1 MPCKYG
7 KPMSDY
13 SRYINKEILQC
24 EQIRELFMTKKDVDI
39 GLLIV
44 SFHFNFVKRNLH
56 NTQKFFFL

>member
-7 KPMSDY
+7 RPVNDY
-13 SRYINKEILQC
+13 SKYINKEILHC

-44 SFHFNFVKRNLH
+44 SFDFTSFNLIVTVHRYV
-56 NTQKFFFL
+56 